1 MVLENEPRGKYLS
14 ADGLKLHYL
23 EFGTGF
29 PVICMGTGKFMG
41 A

>member
-1 MVLENEPRGKYLS
+1 MALENEPRGKYLS